1 MAKFQ
6 PTPAQKLAIETRGGS
21 ILVSAAAG
29 SGKTRVL
36 TQRLAAWVTD
46 PEQPQD
52 IDRFLVITYTRA
64 AAAELRG
71 RILNTLSDLAAADPG
86 NPRLRRQS
94 TLCCRAH
101 IETIHSFCASLL
113 REHCHSLGLAPD
125 FRVAEEERAAQ
136 LRERVLEHC
145 LEAAYETIDTDPGFR
160 SLADTV
166 GAGRDDA
173 RLAGLLLELHAQM
186 QSHPDPAAW
195 AASQRRA
202 LYAPG
207 AQDLAETP
215 WGRELLENAAAL
227 AGHWAAALEE
237 ALERLAQGP
246 EAVQNAYGGS
256 LAETAEALRLLAC
269 RAPSGWEAARACLPI
284 PFPRLKAIRG
294 EKPPEAQWAQQRREA
309 CKKAMAHLE
318 KQLFGPSAPLLAD
331 LRATAPAM
339 EALLDLAVR
348 FDEQYAR
355 EKRRLNLVDFSDLEH
370 LSLQLL
376 WDSEN
381 RAPTVMAREISRRF
395 TEILVDEYQDV
406 NAVQDLL
413 FHCLSRKGEN
423 LFLVGD
429 VKQSIYRFRLAD
441 PGIFLDKCAQAR
453 PVGTEGAPLWRI
465 DLQENFRSR
474 GCVLDACNQVFS
486 ALMSPRL
493 GELEY
498 DEAAALR
505 LGASYYPDPDR
516 ESPVRL
522 RVLTPPAGEAGAERP
537 DAAAWE
543 ARYVA
548 EEIRRLVQSGTT
560 VTADGETRPVG
571 YGDIAILLRA
581 PGGSGPAYR
590 RALLEAGIPLAADQ
604 GEGFF
609 PSLEITVLLSLL
621 AVIDNP
627 HQDVPLLSVLRSPFF
642 GFTPENL
649 AEIRAA
655 AREGDFYTALCAAG
669 EADPRC
675 RDFLDFIDGLR
686 DLAPDLAPEALLQRI
701 YAQRDLPALCAAM
714 PGGQARVENLQ
725 ALLQLALQ
733 FRQTGQLGLHA
744 FVRWLRR
751 RQARGDGPA
760 AGGGDGVQIMSIHR
774 SKGLEFPVVFLA
786 DTARRFNLRDARQAV
801 LVHPV
806 LGLGPKRVDPA
817 RRLEYPTVARQAIAA
832 RLRRET
838 LSEELRVLYVAM
850 TRARER
856 LIITCTMEF
865 PETPPGPPEAEELLA
880 DGSMAAWLL
889 RAAMLPDSP
898 IDLAPAVPGEGDAD
912 AAETAQP
919 AVPEATVP
927 PPETTALDWI
937 YPHPGAV
944 ALPSKLTATELKQ
957 AADSPDPEAR
967 PLLSP
972 GRRSFRR
979 PVLRREARPLS
990 PTERGTAA
998 HLALQYLDFAKT
1010 GSREAL
1016 AGELARLETLGL
1028 LTPAQAAA
1036 VDTGQLLG
1044 FFQGPLGRRILS
1056 AERVW
1061 RELRFSLLCEA
1072 GRWYPE
1078 AAGEEILLQGV
1089 VDCCFLEDGGLT
1101 ILDYKTDAVTAGNW
1115 QTKAEHYR
1123 IQLETYAL
1131 AMTRV
1136 LGHPVKQGILYFLQ
1150 GGFSAIFDEIGRE

>member
-46 PEQPQD
+46 PEHPQD

-101 IETIHSFCASLL
+101 IETIHSFCAGLL
-113 REHCHSLGLAPD
+113 REHCHNLGLAPD
-125 FRVAEEERAAQ
+125 FRVAEEERSAQ
-136 LRERVLEHC
+136 IRERVLERC
-145 LEAAYETIDTDPGFR
+145 LEMAYETIDTDPGFR
-160 SLADTV
+160 SLVDTV

-195 AASQRRA
+195 AASQRQA
-202 LYAPG
+202 LYANG

-215 WGRELLENAAAL
+215 WGRELLENAATL
-227 AGHWAAALEE
+227 AEYWAAALEE
-237 ALERLAQGP
+237 VLTRLAQGS
-246 EAVQNAYGGS
+246 EAALAAYGES
-256 LAETAEALRLLAC
+256 LAETIEALRLLAK

-294 EKPPEAQWAQQRREA
+294 EKPPEAQWAQQRREV
-309 CKKAMAHLE
+309 CKKAITHLE
-318 KQLFGPSAPLLAD
+318 KQIFGSSASLLAD

-339 EALLDLAVR
+339 EALLVLVVR
-348 FDEQYAR
+348 FDAWYAR

-370 LSLQLL
+370 MSLQLL
-376 WDSEN
+376 WDEEKQ
-381 RAPTVMAREISRRF
+381 APTVMAREVSQRF

-413 FHCLSRKGEN
+413 FHCLSRGGKN

-441 PGIFLDKCAQAR
+441 PGIFLDKYARAR
-453 PVGTEGAPLWRI
+453 PVGTEGASIWRI

-474 GCVLDACNQVFS
+474 GCVLDACNQVFT
-486 ALMSPRL
+486 ALMSLRL

-505 LGASYYPDPDR
+505 LGATYYPNPDQER
-516 ESPVRL
+516 PVRL
-522 RVLTPPAGEAGAERP
+522 RVLTPSSGDERAEGTGADR
-537 DAAAWE
+537 E

-548 EEIRRLVQSGTT
+548 KEIRRLVQSGDTIT
-560 VTADGETRPVG
+560 VDGETRPVG
-571 YGDIAILLRA
+571 YGDVAILLRA
-581 PGGSGPAYR
+581 PGGSGFVYR
-590 RALLEAGIPLAADQ
+590 KALQEAGIPLATDQ

-609 PSLEITVLLSLL
+609 SSLEITVLLSLL
-621 AVIDNP
+621 AIIDNP

-642 GFTPENL
+642 GFSPEDL

-655 AREGDFYTALCAAG
+655 SRKGDFYTALCVAG
-669 EADPRC
+669 GTEPRC
-675 RDFLDFIDGLR
+675 RDFLEFINNLR
-686 DLAPDLAPEALLQRI
+686 KLAPDLPPDALLQRI
-701 YAQRDLPALCAAM
+701 YSQRDLFAICAAM
-714 PGGQARVENLQ
+714 PSGQARVENLQ

-733 FRQTGQLGLHA
+733 FQQTGQLGLHA
-744 FVRWLRR
+744 FVWWLRR

-760 AGGGDGVQIMSIHR
+760 GSRAEGVQIISIHR

-786 DTARRFNLRDARQAV
+786 DTARRFNLRDASQTV

-806 LGLGPKRVDPA
+806 LGLGPKRVDTD

-850 TRARER
+850 TRAREQ
-856 LIITCTMEF
+856 LTITCTMEL
-865 PETPPGPPEAEELLA
+865 PEISPGPPAAEELLA
-880 DGSMAAWLL
+880 DGSMAAWLI
-889 RAAMLPDSP
+889 RAAMLPNSP
-898 IDLAPAVPGEGDAD
+898 IDLAAVMPETEAREEEKNVQST
-912 AAETAQP
+912 ALEETALP
-919 AVPEATVP
+919 D
-927 PPETTALDWI
+927 TTALDWI
-937 YPHPGAV
+937 YPHGGAV

-957 AADSPDPEAR
+957 VTDKPDPEAR

-979 PVLRREARPLS
+979 PFLRREERPLS
-990 PTERGTAA
+990 PAERGTAT
-998 HLALQYLDFAKT
+998 HLALQYLNFAKT
-1010 GSREAL
+1010 DSREAL
-1016 AGELARLETLGL
+1016 TEELARLEALGL

-1036 VDTGQLLG
+1036 VDIRQLSN
-1044 FFQGPLGRRILS
+1044 FFQGPLGQRILV
-1056 AERVW
+1056 ADQVW
-1061 RELRFSLLCEA
+1061 REQRFSILCEA
-1072 GRWYPE
+1072 ERWYP
-1078 AAGEEILLQGV
+1078 AAVGEKILLQGM
-1089 VDCCFLEDGGLT
+1089 VDCCFLEGGELT
-1101 ILDYKTDAVTAGNW
+1101 VLDYKTDIVADGNW
-1115 QTKAEHYR
+1115 QARAERYR
-1123 IQLETYAL
+1123 IQLETYSM
-1131 AMTRV
+1131 AMTRI
-1136 LGHPVKQGILYFLQ
+1136 LDYPVKQGVLYFLQ
-1150 GGFSAIFDEIGRE
+1150 GGFPVVFDEIGRE